1 MIFRPL
7 LESAMVLAYES
18 GDMSRDE
25 TSGKYVEEY
34 PPDRFID
41 AIAAEGGSADTRT
54 ITERVG
60 CSRRLTSL
68 RLGGLADEGRVVRQ
82 SVGNAYLWVLT
93 ENSHE

>member
-1 MIFRPL
+1 
-7 LESAMVLAYES
+7 MVLAYES

-68 RLGGLADEGRVVRQ
+68 RLGGLADEGRVIRQ

-93 ENSHE
+93 EDTHE